1 MRSVTSST
9 VARPPRRRR
18 GALRI
23 AAALGAAIAIVP
35 ATSGA
40 AAADCPW
47 IVQPTASSLDLAS
60 APPVFGIAF
69 DGLWQTSKVFYGFT
83 VTSLDLAWQLSNQ
96 HALPALRSDARKLEP
111 KISPEGATAYQLA
124 SDSIEPR
131 TIYLVAA
138 AGVIDELEQIGARIE
153 PARPMA
159 LSQLTP
165 RTRGGSD
172 WSGPLPP
179 RSLPGVEIAG
189 PAEPTTGAA
198 DHTGS
203 VLADVQICAYQVS
216 LR

>member
-1 MRSVTSST
+1 MQSVTSST
-9 VARPPRRRR
+9 VARPTRRRR
-18 GALRI
+18 GAFRI
-23 AAALGAAIAIVP
+23 AAALGVVTAIVP
-35 ATSGA
+35 ATIGT

-47 IVQPTASSLDLAS
+47 IVQPTADSRQVAS
-60 APPVFGIAF
+60 ATPVFDIAF

-83 VTSLDLAWQLSNQ
+83 VTSLDLAWQLTNQ
-96 HALPALRSDARKLEP
+96 HALPALRSDARKLEA
-111 KISPEGATAYQLA
+111 KTTPEGATAYQLA

-138 AGVIDELEQIGARIE
+138 AGVIDALEQIGARIE

-179 RSLPGVEIAG
+179 RSLPGVEISG
-189 PAEPTTGAA
+189 PVGPTTGAA
-198 DHTGS
+198 EQTGPM
-203 VLADVQICAYQVS
+203 VADVQICAYQVS